1 MPTDYEK
8 PFRSISDQITLL
20 RERGMAVHDDEWA
33 SELLSAVGYYRLS
46 GYFYGF
52 REFPQHQGKGT
63 DIWQTRLSTFM
74 PGTDLQS
81 VNEIYEFDRR
91 VRMRIFDGI
100 EKFEIALRFTI
111 GHLVAQGGSF
121 AHRNP
126 NSLSPEFTSE
136 KKQKFINFD
145 GTTTEYE
152 ASNHDAWL
160 VELDKQEARSQEA
173 FAIHHRNKYGGPL
186 PIWKATEVM
195 QFGTLVALYDG
206 LQQQHREQVAA
217 ELDILDTQSKGDIAT
232 LSNWLNHI
240 RYVRNTCAHHSRL
253 WNRNLDVVI
262 VEMPRIP
269 ELAHLQP
276 MEPRTHIYGTIAILS
291 YLLARTHPGNTWRD
305 KTIESV
311 TSGASAIGQDLA
323 TLGFPEKWDDEIL
336 WNSSYQR
343 DALRALRIGLLS
355 SFETRTTADAAE
367 LLHATEPKNRKSQL
381 RYLRTHHALL
391 GLKISETYQY
401 PDFQIDRK
409 AGAVAQVVVEANR
422 RLYMTM
428 LNNSDEEISW
438 AAAAWWLAPN
448 KTLGDTTPA
457 HSFQQGNLT
466 LYVLDEILPGP
477 AE

>member
-1 MPTDYEK
+1 MPTNYEK
-8 PFRSISDQITLL
+8 RFRSSSEQIALL
-20 RERGMAVHDDEWA
+20 RERGMRVHDDEWA
-33 SELLSAVGYYRLS
+33 SELLSAVGYSRLS

-52 REFPQHQGKGT
+52 REFPPNQEEAT
-63 DIWQTRLSTFM
+63 DIWQTRLSTFI

-111 GHLVAQGGSF
+111 GHLVAQGGPF
-121 AHRNP
+121 AHRDSN
-126 NSLSPEFTSE
+126 NLSPEFTSV

-145 GTTTEYE
+145 GTATEYE
-152 ASNHDAWL
+152 ASDHSAWL

-173 FAIHHRNKYGGPL
+173 FAIHHRNKYGGAL

-217 ELDILDTQSKGDIAT
+217 ELDILDAKSKGDITT
-232 LSNWLNHI
+232 LSNWLNHV

-253 WNRNLDVVI
+253 WNRNFNVVL
-262 VEMPRIP
+262 VETPRIP

-291 YLLARTHPGNTWRD
+291 FLLARTHPGNAWRD
-305 KTIESV
+305 KTIEFV
-311 TSGASAIGQDLA
+311 TRGASDLGQDLA
-323 TLGFPEKWDDEIL
+323 TLGFPEHWDAEVL
-336 WNSSYQR
+336 WSSDYQR
-343 DALRALRIGLLS
+343 DAIRAERIQLLS
-355 SFETRTTADAAE
+355 SFETRTTADAGE
-367 LLHATEPKNRKSQL
+367 MLHATEPKNRKSQL
-381 RYLRTHHALL
+381 RYLRTNHALL

-401 PDFQIDRK
+401 PEFQFDRE
-409 AGAVAQVVVEANR
+409 AGTVAQVVVEANR
-422 RLYMTM
+422 RLSMSM
-428 LNNSDEEISW
+428 VDSSDEEIAW
-438 AAAAWWLAPN
+438 ATAAWWLSPH
-448 KTLGDTTPA
+448 KTLGDTTPTHA
-457 HSFQQGNLT
+457 LQQGKLT
-466 LYVLDEILPGP
+466 LTVLDRMLPGP